1 MVLADSVWYAC
12 KQGAAKVVD
21 IATLTG
27 GVIVALGTET
37 AGVVGNDDVLI
48 RQIIEAGKKSR
59 RKLLAA
65 ACAAGM

>member
-27 GVIVALGTET
+27 GVIVLWGQKQL
-37 AGVVGNDDVLI
+37 VLS
-48 RQIIEAGKKSR
+48 AT
-59 RKLLAA
+59 
-65 ACAAGM
+65 MMF